1 MDLRLRILNFLFFLH
16 LIDFFKALTDLEFVI
31 QTVRLFH
38 SFMKYGKKV
47 FLKDFV
53 LDKRDLKTEVD
64 TDLNK

>member
-1 MDLRLRILNFLFFLH
+1 MGLRLRILNFLFFWH
-16 LIDFFKALTDLEFVI
+16 LIDLFKALTDLEFAI

-53 LDKRDLKTEVD
+53 LNKRGLITEVD
-64 TDLNK
+64 TDLNE